1 MLNRI
6 KNIVVYFLAIIG
18 FACLM
23 AMCSDEPVI
32 EINCN
37 TVEQDPAISDDIKE
51 ICRHLIDR
59 SSRKP
64 NYITV

>member
-1 MLNRI
+1 MKRLF
-6 KNIVVYFLAIIG
+6 NIVVYFLAIIG

-51 ICRHLIDR
+51 MCRQLIDR
-59 SSRKP
+59 NNHKP
-64 NYITV
+64 KYITT

>member
-1 MLNRI
+1 MKRLF
-6 KNIVVYFLAIIG
+6 NIVVYFLAIIG
-18 FACLM
+18 FVGLL
-23 AMCSDEPVI
+23 AMSAEEPVI

>member
-1 MLNRI
+1 MKRLF
-6 KNIVVYFLAIIG
+6 NIVVYFLAIIG
-18 FACLM
+18 FVCLLGM
-23 AMCSDEPVI
+23 FAEEPVI